1 MYGCNNISKKIIY
14 IKLETVNYTSIIR
27 NLEAV
32 NKLYYCSE
40 VCNLCQ
46 SLG

>member
-1 MYGCNNISKKIIY
+1 MNGCNNISNFYFIY
-14 IKLETVNYTSIIR
+14 RKLETVSYTSRIR

-32 NKLYYCSE
+32 NKAECSE